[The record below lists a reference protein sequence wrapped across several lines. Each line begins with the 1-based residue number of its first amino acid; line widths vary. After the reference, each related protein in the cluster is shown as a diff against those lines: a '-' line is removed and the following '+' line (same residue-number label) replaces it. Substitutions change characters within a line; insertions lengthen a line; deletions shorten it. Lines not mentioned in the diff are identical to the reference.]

1 GRAPRP
7 CPSDSCNR
15 ILASRTDC
23 PIGGLYGGPR
33 DAVAA
38 SGEPWLVPFAAGRF
52 PLWWPRSRCPGAG
65 PVSRIV
71 SKRSRGRPAT
81 GVYASLAGGD
91 RGSRQGFAVSASR
104 GPAECDGGPRPWT
117 GGSGGL
123 AEGGR
128 GAVPRAVPRVG
139 FVVDDAALNDAAG
152 TGPRVTARGGC
163 AGDVILQG
171 EQVCFHAGAHP
182 LHAPLEP
189 AVDGSAEQRAGHG
202 KGEERTQDPGEE
214 PGEDEKG

>member
-1 GRAPRP
+1 
-7 CPSDSCNR
+7 
-15 ILASRTDC
+15 ASR
-23 PIGGLYGGPR
+23 R
-33 DAVAA
+33 SV
-38 SGEPWLVPFAAGRF
+38 GRF
-52 PLWWPRSRCPGAG
+52 FFQAEDGIRDFH
-65 PVSRIV
+65 V
-71 SKRSRGRPAT
+71 T
-81 GVYASLAGGD
+81 GVQTCALPIYASLAGGD

-171 EQVCFHAGAHP
+171 EQVCFHAGA
-182 LHAPLEP
+182 
-189 AVDGSAEQRAGHG
+189 
-202 KGEERTQDPGEE
+202 QDR
-214 PGEDEKG
+214 KSVV